1 MKHTVFALSILM
13 GLLLSSPVRAQN
25 NGTPYDCLSVF
36 SFTAASSQ
44 TGQNNSSSA
53 SPCVAW
59 RVTYT
64 STGFSSVTVYFET
77 SPDNSSWTPVTNSIC
92 SSSIQPPCVTD
103 GANPLAADVMG
114 SSSFRA
120 YGKYVRVRVS
130 SVTGSGSGQV
140 VTYGYKGTSASA
152 GLGADGGGSPQL
164 HAITI
169 PIAGTP
175 IVTGTSG
182 VGTPATAN
190 FSCTINKAQAIA
202 DASGSIT
209 VDVWKAAGAIPGS
222 GNKISSTHPVTLSS
236 AQLNQNSALTSWTT
250 SVSAGDV
257 FWANVA
263 TVDGS
268 LTSATVQLWC
278 Q

>member
-1 MKHTVFALSILM
+1 MK
-13 GLLLSSPVRAQN
+13 LLKLFLFLGFGVAGYSQ
-25 NGTPYDCLSVF
+25 GTPYDCSSVF
-36 SFTAASSQ
+36 SFTAVSVQ
-44 TGQNNSSSA
+44 TGQNNSSSIA
-53 SPCVAW
+53 PCIAW

-64 STGFSSVTVYFET
+64 TSGFSSATVKFQT
-77 SPDNSSWTPVTNSIC
+77 SADNASWSDITNSIC
-92 SSSIQPPCVTD
+92 SSSVQPPCVTD
-103 GANPLAADVMG
+103 GANPLAAGKMG

-120 YGKYVRVRVS
+120 YGKFVRVNVTSVS
-130 SVTGSGSGQV
+130 GSGSGQV
-140 VTYGYKGTSASA
+140 VVYGYKGTSASA
-152 GLGADGGGSPQL
+152 SLGGDSGPASPQL

-169 PIAGTP
+169 PIGGAP

-190 FSCTINKAQAIA
+190 FSCTINKAQAVA

-209 VDVWKAAGAIPGS
+209 VDVWKAAGAIPNS
-222 GNKISSTHPVTLSS
+222 GNKISASAPVTLSS
-236 AQLNQNSALTSWTT
+236 SQLNQDSDISGWDTT
-250 SVSAGDV
+250 VSSGDV

-268 LTSATVQLWC
+268 LTSATVQIWC